1 MGGER
6 TFLRPGGSFRRVQRS
21 EQYHAELLPRAC
33 LLGRARQH
41 TFAVQKQPRIL
52 PEANLAADIGN
63 DRLSHGAH
71 KYLHSHR
78 VSGFIPLRT

>member
-1 MGGER
+1 
-6 TFLRPGGSFRRVQRS
+6 
-21 EQYHAELLPRAC
+21 